1 MTKLVSTL
9 IPVVISLGLGG
20 ILYFLISSLYLDNIV
35 KMTITLLIMF
45 ISYTLINEAIQNRH
59 ID

>member
-1 MTKLVSTL
+1 LVSTL

-20 ILYFLISSLYLDNIV
+20 ILYFLISSLYFDNIV
-35 KMTITLLIMF
+35 KMTITLLAMF